1 MRCNLLYISSDVSR
15 IASAKPSYESRELHQ
30 VTNARDRAPLTHDD
44 FGIRRNE
51 ICPLPGYRADGLF
64 VDPQQEPHAGSVAP
78 LAHAQELLPPQWM
91 ERVRYAHKT
100 RRSDRRVCNLSR
112 VTNVLREAGSAGRSV
127 KGQAAVCVPKNC
139 TCCCTASRASRDAI
153 GTAPEAHAF
162 SAGLRFRVRP
172 QCAP

>member
-1 MRCNLLYISSDVSR
+1 MRRNLLYISSDVSR

-78 LAHAQELLPPQWM
+78 LAHAQELSPPQWM

-112 VTNVLREAGSAGRSV
+112 VTSALSV
-127 KGQAAVCVPKNC
+127 G
-139 TCCCTASRASRDAI
+139 ASRGLRNWRAAGCRWPNSQRFWRGSISRARDAS
-153 GTAPEAHAF
+153 P
-162 SAGLRFRVRP
+162 R
-172 QCAP
+172 